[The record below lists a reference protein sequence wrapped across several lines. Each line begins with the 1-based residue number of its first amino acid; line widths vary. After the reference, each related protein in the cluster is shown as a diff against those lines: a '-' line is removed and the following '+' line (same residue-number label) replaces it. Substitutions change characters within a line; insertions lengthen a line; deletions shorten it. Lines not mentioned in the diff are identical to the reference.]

1 MFRAQDYLD
10 LAQFSYPELF
20 TGCEHVWDALRKLP
34 EFVRSRVRPGQGG
47 RLTGAPYIGQQVQIG
62 EGTTIEHG
70 AVIKGPAIIGRD
82 CEIRAGAYIRD
93 NVVVG
98 DGCVLG
104 NACEFKNAVLL
115 NGATVPHF
123 SYVGD
128 SILGYR
134 AHLGAGVILSNIKSV
149 KGNVVVKHL
158 NGELD
163 TGLRKFGAVIGDSAD
178 IGCNCVLNP
187 GSLIGRRTVL
197 YPNILWRGVAP
208 ADSIIKLRQE
218 HELVVR
224 RQ

>member
-1 MFRAQDYLD
+1 MFRAEDYLD
-10 LAQFSYPELF
+10 LTQFPFPELF
-20 TGCEHVWDALRKLP
+20 DGCDHAWDALRKLP
-34 EFVRSRVRPGQGG
+34 EFVKSHVRPVQRG
-47 RLTGAPYIGQQVQIG
+47 RVAGAPFIGDQVQIG
-62 EGTTIEHG
+62 EGTLIEHG
-70 AVIKGPAIIGRD
+70 AVVKGPAIIGRN
-82 CEIRAGAYIRD
+82 CEIRAGAYIREH
-93 NVVVG
+93 VIAG

-104 NACEFKNAVLL
+104 NACEFKNALL
-115 NGATVPHF
+115 FNGVTVPHF

-128 SILGYR
+128 SILGHR

-149 KGNVVVKHL
+149 KGNVILKHL
-158 NGELD
+158 SGELD
-163 TGLRKFGAVIGDSAD
+163 TGLRKFGAVIGDNAD